1 MAAQEQR
8 RIRHYFRRYAKS
20 FSAGIF
26 FLILTQGLAL
36 SMPRVLQEATDAL
49 VGGRLAAARSGA
61 LLLFALAAAGAI
73 ARIFSRLFIFNSGRL
88 VEYDM
93 RNDLFAALLRLQPS
107 FFAKMPSGQVMSRA
121 INDLTQVRLLLGP
134 GLLNLTNTALVYAVV
149 VPILFIQ
156 DAELAFYCV
165 LPLPF
170 LGLGGR
176 ALGRRMYE
184 YSRLSQDR
192 LGELS
197 GKVQENLGGIA
208 TVRAFGR
215 EEAEARIFE
224 GMNDRLVDVNMKL
237 AKLRGMMFPLMGLLG
252 TTGIV
257 FLLWLGGARMMS
269 GQMTVGEFVEFN
281 AYLGALTWPTIALGW
296 MYSLWQRGLASM
308 DRVNDIFGAKPTIVG
323 GSKAPTAAKI
333 GRIEIRDLT
342 FRYGETG
349 EIGSHGENGEDGE
362 NGEAGSNGANAAPAL
377 ARVTTAFEPGELV
390 VIVGRTGSGKSTLL
404 KALAR
409 LIEIPRGAIFLDG
422 IDVLDLPLEHVR
434 GGIAYAPQ
442 DAFLFSRTL
451 FENVAFGRPQ
461 ASEQE
466 VEQAVH
472 RAGLDPDLSSFKDG
486 LETVVGERGIT
497 LSGGQRQRAAL
508 ARALLLEA
516 PLLMLDDTLSAVDN
530 ETEVRILGELT
541 KRSAE
546 QTTLLV
552 THRLAC
558 AAAADRIL
566 VMEDGAIVE
575 QGTEAELLALHGR
588 YAEMHRRQRIRETL
602 EAQVS
607 QVPSGPSEPDREPE
621 AVLALGGLS

>member
-1 MAAQEQR
+1 MPRSPTRHRRSARGSRRVQSAPVEAQEQR

-26 FLILTQGLAL
+26 FLILTQALAL

-49 VGGRLAAARSGA
+49 VGGQLAAARSGA

-149 VPILFIQ
+149 VPILFLQ

-215 EEAEARIFE
+215 EEAEERIFE
-224 GMNDRLVDVNMKL
+224 GMNDRLVEVNMKL
-237 AKLRGMMFPLMGLLG
+237 ARLRGMMFPLMGLLG

-308 DRVNDIFGAKPTIVG
+308 DRVNDIFGAKPTIVS
-323 GSKAPTAAKI
+323 GSKAPSATKT

-342 FRYGETG
+342 FRYGE
-349 EIGSHGENGEDGE
+349 NGP
-362 NGEAGSNGANAAPAL
+362 PAL
-377 ARVTTAFEPGELV
+377 AQVTTAFEPGELV

-442 DAFLFSRTL
+442 DAFLFSRTI
-451 FENVAFGRPQ
+451 FENVAFGRAQ

-472 RAGLDPDLSSFKDG
+472 RAGLDPDLASFKDG

-497 LSGGQRQRAAL
+497 LSGGQRQRTAL

-530 ETEVRILGELT
+530 ETEVRILSELT
-541 KRSAE
+541 KRSAA
-546 QTTLLV
+546 QTTILV

-566 VMEDGAIVE
+566 VMENGAIVE

-607 QVPSGPSEPDREPE
+607 QVSSGPSEPDREPE